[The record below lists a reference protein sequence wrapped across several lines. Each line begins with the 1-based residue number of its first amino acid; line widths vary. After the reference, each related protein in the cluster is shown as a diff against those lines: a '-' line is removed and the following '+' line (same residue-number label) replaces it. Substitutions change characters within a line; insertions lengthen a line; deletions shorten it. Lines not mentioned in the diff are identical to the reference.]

1 MNNNKKVQKYS
12 IRKYSVGAASIL
24 IGTLLFLNP
33 STAEAQELEPKSNET
48 TTKENEELSQG
59 NDVTNTDEVQEQ
71 ELPAEVNTSQKTDE
85 PSDVEEISSQEEKT
99 QKLDE
104 VEAQEV
110 TSEENKVQSTDE
122 SKNKKEVTRQKSNEQ
137 NADEALEQEV
147 NTQVNQIQNL
157 DEATDEGKAPLEEKE
172 VQKSD
177 NEQTQKVN
185 ELQNIDELKGK
196 KEVSSQNKAT
206 QKSGEKNEQEFTLE
220 VKQQLNNDNSI
231 EEVTQEVKEAQKI
244 SEAPNQKVK
253 LNIKST
259 PLKRSKRQLPELPPS
274 NTDIP
279 VVPLQNRAASHTFSP
294 RSVSSSY
301 QARYFSSMRGF
312 NDITTNSTR
321 RDAIEI
327 IEKHKQHL
335 TEKEREFYLRNIA
348 RKLNLPKNEK
358 TWNNLF
364 RNSID
369 NKLIGRKVAKNQV
382 NDVNK
387 VLESMKNL
395 INNRQGNFYTEISNN
410 NVKKITANDLRYV
423 STEKRGGKYVVSF
436 DLTKELGS
444 GVKRFETL
452 SLKVNDSLNSKI
464 EKVLVDYIPHKGLA
478 EATKTLNRDKLGYY
492 SFTTEPKN
500 KAGASA
506 TFKLVLKSAT
516 EIDSAKDQIGV
527 QLISDTNYPNP
538 VHGVNLELKTVN
550 MKPIAQKV
558 NSDIKKIKEQEAK
571 GQVQPPV
578 DNQAKDEATKA
589 VVEAEQAEQAVKDKL
604 TKANEDGV
612 INPNEHKEL
621 EEASNQADTKKKAAE
636 AKVNALSENQKGD
649 LPQRLDK
656 LTGIVVP
663 SINDQDSNGI
673 SDDLDQAKSE
683 ATKAVEEAERAD
695 KEAKEKLANANKDGV
710 INPKEHQE
718 LEAAS
723 NQAETKKKEAE
734 AKVNVLSE
742 NQKGDLPQ
750 RLEVLTGIVVPE
762 INDKDS
768 NGVADDLDKSKAEA
782 TKAIEAA
789 EQSDKAAKDKL
800 TKANEDDVINPK
812 EHQELEAASKKAKET
827 KVAAE
832 AKVKALPESQ
842 KGDLPQRLEV
852 LTGIAVPDINDQDS
866 NGIADN
872 IDQAN
877 AEATKAVEAAEQAD
891 KVAKEALTKANE
903 DGVINPNEHKE
914 LEAASNQAD
923 TKKKEAEA
931 KVNALSENQ
940 KGDLPQRLDKLTG
953 IDIPGINDKDSNG
966 VADNIDKAKDEA
978 TKAIEEAEQ
987 ADKVAK
993 EAFTKAN
1000 EDGVINP
1007 KEHQE
1012 LEAASKKAKE
1022 TKVAAED
1029 KVKALPEN
1037 QKVDLP
1043 QRLDK
1048 LTGID
1053 VPNINDKDSN
1063 GVADDLDQAKDEA
1076 TKAVE
1081 EAERADKEAK
1091 EKLANANKDGVINPN
1106 EHQELV
1112 AASKQAKETK
1122 AAAEAKVNA
1131 LSESQKGDLP
1141 QRLSKLTGI
1150 DIPGIN
1156 DKDSNGVADDLDQAK
1171 DEATKAVVEAERADK
1186 VAKDKLTKANE
1197 DGVINPNEHQE
1208 LEEASKKAK
1217 ETKAAAEAK
1226 VKALPENQKG
1236 ELPQR
1241 LEVLTGIDVPN
1252 INDQDSNGVVD
1263 DLDQAN
1269 DEAMKAVEEAEKAD
1283 KVAKEK
1289 LAKAVEDGAINPK
1302 EHQELTEEANQAETK
1317 KKAASEKVNKLPKDK
1332 QDNLQERLDKLTGI
1346 KVPNVNDQDSN
1357 GLADELDGTLA
1368 DVAKAVEAAK
1378 QADKSAI
1385 EALAKAKEDG
1395 KISQEEVNKLT
1406 ELANQAK
1413 ETKANAEVLVEEL
1426 PETPK
1431 QLREKKAEFNEV
1443 LAQLTGITV
1452 PTVTDNVIPGQQD
1465 NMDQAR
1471 ADATKAVE
1479 EAERADKMAKEKLTK
1494 AVQDGVINPKEHQEL
1509 VDLTQQ
1515 AETKKKEAVA
1525 KVNALPESQKADL
1538 PQRLGKLIGIDIPN
1552 INDQDNNNLP
1562 DELDG
1567 TLADVAMAVEK
1578 AKQVAK
1584 AAKEALAKAKEDGKI
1599 SQEEVNKLM
1608 DLAKLARETKAT
1620 AKVLV
1625 EELPET
1631 PKQLK
1636 AKKAE
1641 FNEELAQLTGIVVP
1655 TVTSNVVPGQ
1665 QDNMNQATVEASQAV
1680 EEAEK
1685 TDKMAKEKLANANK
1699 DGVINPKEHQE
1710 LEEASKKAKETK
1722 ATAEAKV
1729 NALPEKQKEKMPQRL
1744 EALTGINVP
1753 GINDKDSNGVADDL
1767 DQAKAEAMQA
1777 VEEAERA
1784 DNMAKEKL
1792 AKAVEDGAINP
1803 KEHQELEEASKKAK
1817 ETKATAEAK
1826 VNVLPESQKGDLPER
1841 LDKLTGID
1849 IPNINDQESNGLAD
1863 ELDDTLAD
1871 VAKAVEAAKQ
1881 ADKAAKEALAKAKED
1896 GEISQEEVN
1905 KLTDLAKQAK
1915 ETKVTAEVLVK
1926 ELPETPKQLKEK
1938 KAAFNEVLAQLT
1950 GIDIPNI
1957 NDQDSNGLA
1966 DELDDTLADVAK
1978 AVEAAKQADKAAKEA
1993 LAKAKEDGEI
2003 SQEEVNKLTD
2013 LAKLARET
2021 KATAEVLVEEL
2032 PETPKQLKEK
2042 KAAFSE
2048 VLAQLTGI
2056 VVPTVT
2062 NNAIPGQD
2070 DNMDQE
2076 KTDATQAV
2084 EEAEKT
2090 DKAVKEALII
2100 ANEDGKIS
2108 QKEVEKLTD
2117 LAKKAK
2123 ETKAKAEM
2131 KVNALADNQKGNLPQ
2146 RLDKLTGIDIPS
2158 MNDQD
2163 SNGVADDVDQAKT
2176 EAMQAV
2182 EEAEQADKAAKE
2194 ALAKANED
2202 GKISQEEV
2210 NKLMDL
2216 AQQAKATKATAEA
2229 KVNALSESQKGDL
2242 PQRLEAL
2249 TGINVPVINDK
2260 NSNGVAND
2268 LDQATADAT
2277 QAVEEAEQADKVA
2290 KAALAKAN
2298 EDGVINPKEH
2308 QDLIDLAQQAEATKK
2323 VASEKVNVL
2332 PQDKQVNL
2340 QERLDKL
2347 TGIKV
2352 PNVNSD
2358 VLPTAPS
2365 EDDKE
2370 MKPEVSGEDGN
2381 ETTPTAS
2388 SKAGKVMTPE
2398 ESSKGDKIP
2407 VSNASNENSKVMKPE
2422 VSGEDSKETIPT
2434 ILSEDGNEVTSEESG
2449 KTNKLTTP
2457 TAAIE
2462 DVNKVTLEESS
2473 KDDKETSSTV
2483 TSEVIAPKALSK
2495 DGKAMSSENLNNNS
2509 NNTINELP
2517 KTGNDG
2523 INSYIYTG
2531 VLALFGSLLL
2541 VVRRRK
2547 NKSN

>member
-206 QKSGEKNEQEFTLE
+206 QKSGEKNEQEFTPE

-589 VVEAEQAEQAVKDKL
+589 VVEAEQAEQAAKDKL

-612 INPNEHKEL
+612 INLNEHKEL

-734 AKVNVLSE
+734 AKVNALSE

-872 IDQAN
+872 IDKAN

-1106 EHQELV
+1106 EHQELE

-1217 ETKAAAEAK
+1217 ETKATADAK

-1368 DVAKAVEAAK
+1368 DVAMAVEKAKQVDKAAK
-1378 QADKSAI
+1378 

-1494 AVQDGVINPKEHQEL
+1494 AVEDGVINPKEHQEL

-1578 AKQVAK
+1578 AKQVDK

-1608 DLAKLARETKAT
+1608 DLAKLVRETKAT

-1685 TDKMAKEKLANANK
+1685 ADKMAKEKLANANK

-1722 ATAEAKV
+1722 ATAETKV
-1729 NALPEKQKEKMPQRL
+1729 NA
-1744 EALTGINVP
+1744 
-1753 GINDKDSNGVADDL
+1753 
-1767 DQAKAEAMQA
+1767 
-1777 VEEAERA
+1777 
-1784 DNMAKEKL
+1784 
-1792 AKAVEDGAINP
+1792 
-1803 KEHQELEEASKKAK
+1803 
-1817 ETKATAEAK
+1817 
-1826 VNVLPESQKGDLPER
+1826 LPESQKGDLPES

-1849 IPNINDQESNGLAD
+1849 ILNINDQESNGLAD
-1863 ELDDTLAD
+1863 ELDGTLID
-1871 VAKAVEAAKQ
+1871 VTKAVEAAKQ

-1896 GEISQEEVN
+1896 GKISQEEVN

-1938 KAAFNEVLAQLT
+1938 KAEFNEVLGQLTGIVVPTVTSNVVPGQQDNMNQAKAEAMQAVEEAERADKVAKDKLTKAKADGAINPKEYQELEEASKKAKETKTTAEEKVNVLPESQKGDLPERLDKLT

-1957 NDQDSNGLA
+1957 NDQESNGLA
-1966 DELDDTLADVAK
+1966 DELDGTLIDVTK
-1978 AVEAAKQADKAAKEA
+1978 AVEAAKQADAKAKEA
-1993 LAKAKEDGEI
+1993 LVKANTDGKI

-2042 KAAFSE
+2042 KAAFNE

-2100 ANEDGKIS
+2100 ANEDGRIS

-2216 AQQAKATKATAEA
+2216 AQQAKATKATAQA

-2242 PQRLEAL
+2242 QQRLEAL

-2370 MKPEVSGEDGN
+2370 MKPEVSGED
-2381 ETTPTAS
+2381 
-2388 SKAGKVMTPE
+2388 
-2398 ESSKGDKIP
+2398 
-2407 VSNASNENSKVMKPE
+2407 
-2422 VSGEDSKETIPT
+2422 SKETIPT

>member
-621 EEASNQADTKKKAAE
+621 E
-636 AKVNALSENQKGD
+636 
-649 LPQRLDK
+649 
-656 LTGIVVP
+656 
-663 SINDQDSNGI
+663 
-673 SDDLDQAKSE
+673 
-683 ATKAVEEAERAD
+683 
-695 KEAKEKLANANKDGV
+695 
-710 INPKEHQE
+710 
-718 LEAAS
+718 
-723 NQAETKKKEAE
+723 
-734 AKVNVLSE
+734 
-742 NQKGDLPQ
+742 
-750 RLEVLTGIVVPE
+750 
-762 INDKDS
+762 
-768 NGVADDLDKSKAEA
+768 
-782 TKAIEAA
+782 
-789 EQSDKAAKDKL
+789 
-800 TKANEDDVINPK
+800 
-812 EHQELEAASKKAKET
+812 
-827 KVAAE
+827 
-832 AKVKALPESQ
+832 
-842 KGDLPQRLEV
+842 
-852 LTGIAVPDINDQDS
+852 
-866 NGIADN
+866 
-872 IDQAN
+872 
-877 AEATKAVEAAEQAD
+877 
-891 KVAKEALTKANE
+891 
-903 DGVINPNEHKE
+903 
-914 LEAASNQAD
+914 AASNQAD

-993 EAFTKAN
+993 EALTKAN

-1063 GVADDLDQAKDEA
+1063 GVADDVDQAKDEA

-1217 ETKAAAEAK
+1217 ETKATADAK

-1368 DVAKAVEAAK
+1368 DVAMAVEKAKQVDKAAK
-1378 QADKSAI
+1378 

-1395 KISQEEVNKLT
+1395 KISQEEGNKLT

-1479 EAERADKMAKEKLTK
+1479 EAERADKMAKEKLANANK
-1494 AVQDGVINPKEHQEL
+1494 DGVINPKEHQEL
-1509 VDLTQQ
+1509 EDLTQQ

-1841 LDKLTGID
+1841 LDK
-1849 IPNINDQESNGLAD
+1849 
-1863 ELDDTLAD
+1863 
-1871 VAKAVEAAKQ
+1871 
-1881 ADKAAKEALAKAKED
+1881 
-1896 GEISQEEVN
+1896 
-1905 KLTDLAKQAK
+1905 
-1915 ETKVTAEVLVK
+1915 
-1926 ELPETPKQLKEK
+1926 
-1938 KAAFNEVLAQLT
+1938 LT

>member
-206 QKSGEKNEQEFTLE
+206 QKSGEKNEQEFTPE

-589 VVEAEQAEQAVKDKL
+589 VVEAEQAEQAAKDKL

-612 INPNEHKEL
+612 INLNEHKEL

-734 AKVNVLSE
+734 AKVNALSE

-842 KGDLPQRLEV
+842 KGDLPQRL
-852 LTGIAVPDINDQDS
+852 
-866 NGIADN
+866 
-872 IDQAN
+872 
-877 AEATKAVEAAEQAD
+877 
-891 KVAKEALTKANE
+891 
-903 DGVINPNEHKE
+903 
-914 LEAASNQAD
+914 
-923 TKKKEAEA
+923 
-931 KVNALSENQ
+931 
-940 KGDLPQRLDKLTG
+940 
-953 IDIPGINDKDSNG
+953 
-966 VADNIDKAKDEA
+966 
-978 TKAIEEAEQ
+978 
-987 ADKVAK
+987 
-993 EAFTKAN
+993 
-1000 EDGVINP
+1000 
-1007 KEHQE
+1007 
-1012 LEAASKKAKE
+1012 
-1022 TKVAAED
+1022 
-1029 KVKALPEN
+1029 
-1037 QKVDLP
+1037 
-1043 QRLDK
+1043 
-1048 LTGID
+1048 
-1053 VPNINDKDSN
+1053 
-1063 GVADDLDQAKDEA
+1063 
-1076 TKAVE
+1076 
-1081 EAERADKEAK
+1081 
-1091 EKLANANKDGVINPN
+1091 
-1106 EHQELV
+1106 
-1112 AASKQAKETK
+1112 
-1122 AAAEAKVNA
+1122 
-1131 LSESQKGDLP
+1131 
-1141 QRLSKLTGI
+1141 SKLTGI

-1217 ETKAAAEAK
+1217 ETKATADAK

-1241 LEVLTGIDVPN
+1241 LEVLTGIDVTN

-1368 DVAKAVEAAK
+1368 DVAMAVEKAKQVDKAAK
-1378 QADKSAI
+1378 

-1494 AVQDGVINPKEHQEL
+1494 AVEDGVINPKEHQEL

-1578 AKQVAK
+1578 AKQVDK

-1608 DLAKLARETKAT
+1608 DLAKLVRETKAT

-1685 TDKMAKEKLANANK
+1685 ADKMAKEKLANANK

-1729 NALPEKQKEKMPQRL
+1729 NALPEKQKEEMPQRL

-1792 AKAVEDGAINP
+1792 AKAVEDGAIKP

-1817 ETKATAEAK
+1817 ETKATAETK
-1826 VNVLPESQKGDLPER
+1826 VNALPESQKGDLPES

-1849 IPNINDQESNGLAD
+1849 ILNINDQESNGLAD
-1863 ELDDTLAD
+1863 ELDGTLID
-1871 VAKAVEAAKQ
+1871 VTKAVEAAKQ

-1896 GEISQEEVN
+1896 GKISQEEVN

-1938 KAAFNEVLAQLT
+1938 KAEFNEVLGQLTGIVVPTVTSNVVPGQQDNMNQAKAEAMQAVEEAERADKVSKDKLTKAKADGAINPKEYQELEESSKKAKETKTTAEEKVNVLPESQKGDLPERLDKLT

-1957 NDQDSNGLA
+1957 NDQESNGLA
-1966 DELDDTLADVAK
+1966 DELDGTLIDVTK
-1978 AVEAAKQADKAAKEA
+1978 AVEAAKQADAKAKEA
-1993 LAKAKEDGEI
+1993 LVKANTDGKI

-2042 KAAFSE
+2042 KAAFNE

-2100 ANEDGKIS
+2100 ANEDGRIS

-2370 MKPEVSGEDGN
+2370 MKPEVSGED
-2381 ETTPTAS
+2381 
-2388 SKAGKVMTPE
+2388 
-2398 ESSKGDKIP
+2398 
-2407 VSNASNENSKVMKPE
+2407 
-2422 VSGEDSKETIPT
+2422 SKETIPT

-2457 TAAIE
+2457 TASIE

>member
-1 MNNNKKVQKYS
+1 M
-12 IRKYSVGAASIL
+12 
-24 IGTLLFLNP
+24 
-33 STAEAQELEPKSNET
+33 
-48 TTKENEELSQG
+48 
-59 NDVTNTDEVQEQ
+59 
-71 ELPAEVNTSQKTDE
+71 
-85 PSDVEEISSQEEKT
+85 
-99 QKLDE
+99 
-104 VEAQEV
+104 
-110 TSEENKVQSTDE
+110 
-122 SKNKKEVTRQKSNEQ
+122 
-137 NADEALEQEV
+137 
-147 NTQVNQIQNL
+147 
-157 DEATDEGKAPLEEKE
+157 
-172 VQKSD
+172 
-177 NEQTQKVN
+177 
-185 ELQNIDELKGK
+185 
-196 KEVSSQNKAT
+196 
-206 QKSGEKNEQEFTLE
+206 
-220 VKQQLNNDNSI
+220 
-231 EEVTQEVKEAQKI
+231 
-244 SEAPNQKVK
+244 
-253 LNIKST
+253 
-259 PLKRSKRQLPELPPS
+259 
-274 NTDIP
+274 
-279 VVPLQNRAASHTFSP
+279 
-294 RSVSSSY
+294 
-301 QARYFSSMRGF
+301 
-312 NDITTNSTR
+312 
-321 RDAIEI
+321 
-327 IEKHKQHL
+327 
-335 TEKEREFYLRNIA
+335 
-348 RKLNLPKNEK
+348 
-358 TWNNLF
+358 
-364 RNSID
+364 
-369 NKLIGRKVAKNQV
+369 
-382 NDVNK
+382 
-387 VLESMKNL
+387 
-395 INNRQGNFYTEISNN
+395 
-410 NVKKITANDLRYV
+410 KKITANDLRYV

-436 DLTKELGS
+436 GLTKELGS

-558 NSDIKKIKEQEAK
+558 NSDIKKIKEEEAK

-589 VVEAEQAEQAVKDKL
+589 VVEAEQAEQAAKDKL

-673 SDDLDQAKSE
+673 SDDLDQAKFE

-734 AKVNVLSE
+734 AKVNALSE

-768 NGVADDLDKSKAEA
+768 NGVADDLDKSKAEE
-782 TKAIEAA
+782 TKAIEAIEAA

-800 TKANEDDVINPK
+800 TKANEDDVIN
-812 EHQELEAASKKAKET
+812 S
-827 KVAAE
+827 
-832 AKVKALPESQ
+832 
-842 KGDLPQRLEV
+842 
-852 LTGIAVPDINDQDS
+852 
-866 NGIADN
+866 
-872 IDQAN
+872 
-877 AEATKAVEAAEQAD
+877 
-891 KVAKEALTKANE
+891 
-903 DGVINPNEHKE
+903 NEHKE

-966 VADNIDKAKDEA
+966 IADNIDKANAEA
-978 TKAIEEAEQ
+978 TKAVEAAEQ

-993 EAFTKAN
+993 EALTKAN

-1053 VPNINDKDSN
+1053 VPNINDKDSK

-1217 ETKAAAEAK
+1217 ETKATADAK

-1385 EALAKAKEDG
+1385 EALEKAKEDG

-1479 EAERADKMAKEKLTK
+1479 EAERVDKMAKEKLTK
-1494 AVQDGVINPKEHQEL
+1494 AVEDGVINPKEHQEL

-1578 AKQVAK
+1578 AKQVDK
-1584 AAKEALAKAKEDGKI
+1584 AAKEALAKAKEDGK
-1599 SQEEVNKLM
+1599 
-1608 DLAKLARETKAT
+1608 
-1620 AKVLV
+1620 
-1625 EELPET
+1625 
-1631 PKQLK
+1631 
-1636 AKKAE
+1636 
-1641 FNEELAQLTGIVVP
+1641 
-1655 TVTSNVVPGQ
+1655 
-1665 QDNMNQATVEASQAV
+1665 
-1680 EEAEK
+1680 
-1685 TDKMAKEKLANANK
+1685 
-1699 DGVINPKEHQE
+1699 
-1710 LEEASKKAKETK
+1710 
-1722 ATAEAKV
+1722 
-1729 NALPEKQKEKMPQRL
+1729 
-1744 EALTGINVP
+1744 
-1753 GINDKDSNGVADDL
+1753 
-1767 DQAKAEAMQA
+1767 
-1777 VEEAERA
+1777 
-1784 DNMAKEKL
+1784 
-1792 AKAVEDGAINP
+1792 
-1803 KEHQELEEASKKAK
+1803 
-1817 ETKATAEAK
+1817 
-1826 VNVLPESQKGDLPER
+1826 
-1841 LDKLTGID
+1841 
-1849 IPNINDQESNGLAD
+1849 
-1863 ELDDTLAD
+1863 
-1871 VAKAVEAAKQ
+1871 
-1881 ADKAAKEALAKAKED
+1881 
-1896 GEISQEEVN
+1896 ISQEEVN

-1938 KAAFNEVLAQLT
+1938 KAEFNEVLGQLTGIVVPTVTSNVVPGQQDNMNQAKAEAMKVVEEAERADKVAKDKLTKAKADGAINPKEYQELEEASKKAKEIKATAETKVNALPESQKGDLPQRLDKLT

-2398 ESSKGDKIP
+2398 ESSKSDKIT

-2434 ILSEDGNEVTSEESG
+2434 IPSEDGNEVTSEESG
-2449 KTNKLTTP
+2449 KINKLTTP
-2457 TAAIE
+2457 TASIE